1 MSATAD
7 VSETGLEPGERA
19 PNITFRKKD
28 GNLVSLYDRARGGA
42 MVVLFYPNHTDSAV
56 LETLRGFAAVQE
68 MLREAGAQVFTVSGD
83 SVEATAAYAAESE
96 PGDYMVSDPDHTIAD
111 SYGAAERL
119 VCYVLDPTQRVYARL
134 EPADGPMIDR
144 ALSLVEEI
152 GRPTSFD
159 APPHA
164 PILVVPNALSPDECR
179 SLIDYFESHDKS
191 EGGTWRRVDGKM
203 VNAPNYGVKRRMD
216 HVVDEPE
223 MQARLLRMLG
233 RRVIP
238 EIAVAFQCKIAH
250 AEEFKLVRYDA
261 ETGGYFRPHRDN
273 TLDATAH
280 RQFAMTLNLNS
291 EEYEGGALT
300 FPEFGGATYRPE
312 SGSAVVFSCS
322 LMHEAQPV
330 TKGSR
335 YVLLSFFFDAEHGR
349 MRNEFAEKMKQAGMT
364 APA

>member
-1 MSATAD
+1 MSGAAD
-7 VSETGLEPGERA
+7 VDQTGLLPGERA
-19 PNITFRKKD
+19 PDITFRKKD

-42 MVVLFYPNHTDSAV
+42 LVVLFYPNHGDAAV
-56 LETLRGFAAVQE
+56 LETLQEFAAAKAL
-68 MLREAGAQVFTVSGD
+68 MREAGAQVFTVSGD
-83 SVEATAAYAAESE
+83 SVEATAAYAAQSE
-96 PGDYMVSDPDHTIAD
+96 PGDFVVSDPDRKIAE
-111 SYGAAERL
+111 SYGAANRL

-134 EPADGPMIDR
+134 EPADGSLIDR
-144 ALSLVEEI
+144 ALSAVEEI
-152 GRPTSFD
+152 GPPTSFD

-179 SLIDYFESHDKS
+179 MLIDYFESHDKD
-191 EGGTWRRVDGKM
+191 EGGTWRSVDGKM
-203 VNAPNYGVKRRMD
+203 VNTPNYGMKRRMD
-216 HVVDEPE
+216 HVVNEPE

-273 TLDATAH
+273 TLAATAH

-291 EEYEGGALT
+291 EEYDGGELT
-300 FPEFGGATYRPE
+300 FPEFGGATYKPG
-312 SGSAVVFSCS
+312 SGAAVVFSCS
-322 LMHEAQPV
+322 LMHEAHPV
-330 TKGSR
+330 TRGSR

-349 MRNEFAEKMKQAGMT
+349 MRSEFAEKMQRAAG
-364 APA
+364 AG